1 MKNLMPFLK
10 KHVFSFTAIHLG
22 MIVTIAMTWGT
33 VKYFEAPHHNIERG
47 SKWAQWVHLMHEM
60 TFDFRLKRRGEIEP
74 HPSVV
79 MLAID
84 EESVEKLGRWPWPR
98 TTIAKVL
105 DRAKE
110 YGVGMIGFDIVFSEP
125 DQNQSLTT
133 LKRLQSRGI
142 ASEEVK
148 TFLSEE
154 LKTADT
160 DGIMSQAIDRH
171 KDWLVL
177 GTYFDDL
184 SEPKDRLALF
194 SVRELCRDIAT
205 EDLPSNQAIQNES
218 LQVFAIDTTPDHLP
232 GRLEVKLR
240 SKLDK
245 IAAEVKTSAGITAD
259 ATSFPENI
267 TTEINM
273 KKQEYCWEGW
283 LKDFDQDPTIKE
295 IQAEYA
301 DFKEE
306 EDFLKQADAPFEGF
320 LNYLFTQFK
329 YSSVRNMKRYW
340 INIPEY
346 TSKALHSGYFSA
358 DLSSDGVIRKSRLIS
373 RFSNRYVASLPL
385 KMYMLHRK
393 AHTRV
398 YLEPEELFP
407 ERKRA
412 ESLSFLDSESG
423 DELPDKVRVD
433 GSAAIYINYAGAR
446 NTIPY
451 LSVADLLAP
460 EDEVTVLRRNKSL
473 DRAEEVGIKKSEFLK
488 DKFLLLGAT
497 ATGIYDLRVT
507 PFDENFPGPETHA
520 NVLSNLLNNDYFRTD
535 KREPFVM
542 PATVFLAGTVGTLAI
557 TNTTAILG
565 LILSLTLMFGLYF
578 FDQQFL
584 FRQGIL
590 TTSVLPLMT
599 LFGLYI
605 ILTFYKYLTEERKK
619 KELKG
624 TFEKYVSPQIVN
636 EILKDPENLQLGG
649 KKQHM
654 TVLFS
659 DLRGFTTISEKL
671 DPTVLSDVLNRYL
684 TPMTRLVFKNRGT
697 LDKYMGDAIMAFFGA
712 PISYAEHAKTGCDTA
727 LDMMEELGRM
737 QIQFRKEGLPEIDI
751 GIGVNTGDM
760 SVGNMGSDIVRSY
773 TVMGD
778 AVNLGSRLEG
788 INKTYGTHIIISE
801 FTQKEV
807 KDIFITREV
816 DWVKVKG
823 KLQPVKIFE
832 LRGRGK
838 PEGKEK
844 ELLEAFGRG
853 TVLYHERKFA
863 EAHQC
868 FKACAQLDPHDYPT
882 KIYLQRCEDYQ
893 QSPPPAEWDG
903 VFEMKE
909 K

>member
-1 MKNLMPFLK
+1 
-10 KHVFSFTAIHLG
+10 
-22 MIVTIAMTWGT
+22 
-33 VKYFEAPHHNIERG
+33 
-47 SKWAQWVHLMHEM
+47 
-60 TFDFRLKRRGEIEP
+60 
-74 HPSVV
+74 
-79 MLAID
+79 
-84 EESVEKLGRWPWPR
+84 GRWPWPR
-98 TTIAKVL
+98 STIAKVL
-105 DRAKE
+105 DRLKD
-110 YGVGMIGFDIVFSEP
+110 YNVGMIGFDIVFSEP

-133 LKRLQSRGI
+133 LKRLESRGI
-142 ASEEVK
+142 ASDEVK
-148 TFLSEE
+148 TFLDEE

-160 DGIMSQAIDRH
+160 DGIMSNAIERH
-171 KDWLVL
+171 KDWVEL
-177 GTYFDDL
+177 GTSFDDL
-184 SEPKDRLALF
+184 SEPKDRLSLF
-194 SVRELCRDIAT
+194 SVRELCRDMAT
-205 EDLPSNQAIQNES
+205 EELPASQAIQNES

-232 GRLEVKLR
+232 GRLEGKLR
-240 SKLDK
+240 AKLDQ
-245 IAAEVKTSAGITAD
+245 IAMEIKTKAGVAGEG
-259 ATSFPENI
+259 AKVPETVIN
-267 TTEINM
+267 EINL
-273 KKQEYCWEGW
+273 KKQEFCWESW
-283 LKDFDQDPTIKE
+283 LKDYDQDPTIKE
-295 IQAEYA
+295 LQAEYSE
-301 DFKEE
+301 FKEE
-306 EDFLKQADAPFEGF
+306 EEFLKQADAPFEGF
-320 LNYLFTQFK
+320 VNYLFTQFK

-346 TSKALHSGYFSA
+346 TTKSLHSGYFSA

-373 RFSNRYVASLPL
+373 RFSNKYVASLPL
-385 KMYMLHRK
+385 KMYMLHK
-393 AHTRV
+393 NAHTRV

-412 ESLSFLDSESG
+412 ESLAFLDSESG
-423 DELPDKVRVD
+423 DELPDKIRVD
-433 GSAAIYINYAGAR
+433 GSSAIYINYAGAR

-451 LSVADLLAP
+451 LSVAALLSS
-460 EDEVTVLRRNKSL
+460 EDNVTVLKRNKQM
-473 DRAEEVGIKKSEFLK
+473 DRAEEVAIKKSEFLK
-488 DKFLLLGAT
+488 GKFMLLGAT

-535 KREPFVM
+535 KREPFFM
-542 PATVFLAGTVGTLAI
+542 PITVFMAGTVGTLAI

-578 FDQQFL
+578 VDQQFL

-599 LFGLYI
+599 LFGLYV

-624 TFEKYVSPQIVN
+624 TFEKYVSPQIVA
-636 EILKDPENLQLGG
+636 EILKDPSNLLLGG
-649 KKQHM
+649 RKQHM

-671 DPTVLSDVLNRYL
+671 EPTVLSDVLNRYL

-712 PISYAEHAKTGCDTA
+712 PIAYAEHAKTGCDTA
-727 LDMMEELGRM
+727 LDMMEELARM
-737 QIQFRKEGLPEIDI
+737 QIQFKKEGLPEIDI

-778 AVNLGSRLEG
+778 AVNLGSRLEA

-807 KDIFITREV
+807 KDLFITREV

-823 KLQPVKIFE
+823 KLLPVKIFE

-853 TVLYHERKFA
+853 TELYHERKFD
-863 EAHQC
+863 EALASFQ
-868 FKACAQLDPHDYPT
+868 KCAQLDPHDYPT
-882 KIYLQRCEDYQ
+882 KIYLKRCEDYLKV
-893 QSPPPAEWDG
+893 PPAAEWDG